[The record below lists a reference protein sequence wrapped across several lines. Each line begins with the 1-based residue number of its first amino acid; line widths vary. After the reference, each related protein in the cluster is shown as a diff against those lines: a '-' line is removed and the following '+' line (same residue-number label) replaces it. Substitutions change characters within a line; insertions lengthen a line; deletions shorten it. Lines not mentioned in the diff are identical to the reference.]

1 MLCNYDWR
9 INIIYDYNLFH
20 MQCAGFACRNRVF
33 FKYLCPSFE
42 RVLFLSPSIPFH
54 TGVDVFEELSDRF
67 ILWNEGSFF
76 SSHGAVPVDSA
87 VFVNDL
93 FRHLLVVLEENGVGG
108 LAALYLAHV
117 LPRLLPVGGVGF
129 EVAADGDWE
138 DVVEDVLYSVQNALN
153 KGSAQLAL
161 MLANS
166 IPFTGI

>member
-1 MLCNYDWR
+1 M
-9 INIIYDYNLFH
+9 
-20 MQCAGFACRNRVF
+20 
-33 FKYLCPSFE
+33 
-42 RVLFLSPSIPFH
+42 
-54 TGVDVFEELSDRF
+54 
-67 ILWNEGSFF
+67 
-76 SSHGAVPVDSA
+76 
-87 VFVNDL
+87 NDL